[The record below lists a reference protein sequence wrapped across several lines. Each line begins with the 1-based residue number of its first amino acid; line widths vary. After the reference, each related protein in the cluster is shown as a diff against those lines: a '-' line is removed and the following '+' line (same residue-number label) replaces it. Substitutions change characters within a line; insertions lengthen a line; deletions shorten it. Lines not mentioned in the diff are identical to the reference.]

1 MQIYVPSGN
10 PVTTYDFVFV
20 DTNMSS
26 IFGDFSYSSPEIQC
40 RQCFVKPIYKVIIF
54 VHKLKIFT

>member
-40 RQCFVKPIYKVIIF
+40 RQCFVKPIYKVCNYF
-54 VHKLKIFT
+54 CP